1 MDIIIGIVYTLII
14 ILVGMGLGA
23 FITFYKVFRKLKKE
37 EDLEDLEDEI
47 EYTCCNIEIT
57 GEIRDYGLCPK
68 CQEHL

>member
-1 MDIIIGIVYTLII
+1 
-14 ILVGMGLGA
+14 MGLGA